1 MTAEAIVSIVLLSSG
16 MFGGVRSVTL
26 LRFGLPGQLVSIN
39 GSDIGTIGELEVS
52 VTDFCVENDVGGIGG
67 VRFLDTDL
75 IMSGD
80 ESTLAVA
87 LVGAVITAFAQDIL
101 ASAADILTGPVVG
114 AAKVGELLLST
125 GLFI

>member
-1 MTAEAIVSIVLLSSG
+1 MTAEAIVSIVLVSSG
-16 MFGGVRSVTL
+16 MVGGVRSVTL

-39 GSDIGTIGELEVS
+39 GSDIGTTGELEVS
-52 VTDFCVENDVGGIGG
+52 VTDFVVENDVGGIGG

-87 LVGAVITAFAQDIL
+87 LVGAVITAFAHDKL
-101 ASAADILTGPVVG
+101 VSTTDTVPVVG
-114 AAKVGELLLST
+114 TEVDELLLST
-125 GLFI
+125 GLLI

>member
-1 MTAEAIVSIVLLSSG
+1 MTAEANVSIVLLSSG
-16 MFGGVRSVTL
+16 MLGGVRSVTL

-52 VTDFCVENDVGGIGG
+52 VTDFGVENDVGGSGG

-101 ASAADILTGPVVG
+101 VSAPDILTGPVVET
-114 AAKVGELLLST
+114 AKVGELLLST
-125 GLFI
+125 VLFI